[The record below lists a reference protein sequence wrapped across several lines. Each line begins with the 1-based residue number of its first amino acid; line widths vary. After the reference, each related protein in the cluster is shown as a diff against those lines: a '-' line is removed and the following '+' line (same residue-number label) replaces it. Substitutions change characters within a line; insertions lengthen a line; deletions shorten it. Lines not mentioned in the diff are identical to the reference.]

1 MDIDGDREQS
11 AGNAPIEQ
19 VRDILLG
26 AHLKDMEIRFK
37 RQEDRLNQE
46 ISDVRDFFKKRLDS
60 LENFM
65 KSEVSGLLERLRL
78 EGEER
83 DAAQKAE
90 QKDRTEALAA
100 EQRERAELWQ
110 REQRERTEALKNEE
124 RERQETAARLAS
136 DLAANAAAFDR
147 KLAKLSQTLDSAE
160 RDLRNLL
167 MGESA
172 GLNDKIEARYSD
184 VLRALER
191 TNAQI
196 RHDMVYRAALSGLFA
211 ETVGGLAQ
219 PWNAEAPGAPAESP
233 ETVRFPAAREEETE
247 LPARALG
254 SADNY

>member
-1 MDIDGDREQS
+1 
-11 AGNAPIEQ
+11 
-19 VRDILLG
+19 
-26 AHLKDMEIRFK
+26 MEIRFQ
-37 RQEDRLNQE
+37 RQEDRLTQE

-83 DAAQKAE
+83 DAARKAE

-100 EQRERAELWQ
+100 
-110 REQRERTEALKNEE
+110 EQRERTEALKNEE

-136 DLAANAAAFDR
+136 EMAANAAAFER

-160 RDLRNLL
+160 RDLRTLL
-167 MGESA
+167 MDESA
-172 GLNDKIEARYSD
+172 GLNDKIEAKYSD
-184 VLRALER
+184 VLRALDR

-211 ETVGGLAQ
+211 ETVGGLAK
-219 PWNAEAPGAPAESP
+219 PWNAEALGGESP
-233 ETVRFPAAREEETE
+233 ETARFPAAPEEKTE
-247 LPARALG
+247 LPARLG